1 MKNPNK
7 RELQQIAVSHSS
19 EIDFKDFIK
28 IYRKCTNTPYSF
40 LVNDTT
46 FASDDPLRFRKNLY
60 NI

>member
-1 MKNPNK
+1 MHKYV
-7 RELQQIAVSHSS
+7 I
-19 EIDFKDFIK
+19 FI
-28 IYRKCTNTPYSF
+28 